1 MGYYMLQ
8 LKQTELLVSQIK
20 SKKILSKNN
29 LKELPCNEYSV
40 IFNTESAWHFLH
52 NDLYRDYVLS
62 CDNIAIDGAGL
73 SATLKLCGCI
83 VKRFHGPDL
92 CQALIENASQADEHI
107 LVVGGHNS
115 NSELVK
121 SKLVNGFYPLPMMSR
136 SEDFQENFE
145 GLKIFINQFSGK
157 KIILV
162 SLGLPKQELF
172 CKWLLSELRID
183 RSVDC
188 DDIIILPVGA
198 ALDFLSGHRK
208 RASHIWQKFGLEWL
222 PRLIREPRM
231 FLRVVRSFRAM
242 VALVFSKAVLNRN
255 RKV

>member
-1 MGYYMLQ
+1 M
-8 LKQTELLVSQIK
+8 QIK

-40 IFNTESAWHFLH
+40 IFNTESAWHFLY
-52 NDLYRDYVLS
+52 NDIYRDYVLS

-73 SATLKLCGCI
+73 SAALKLCGCI

-92 CQALIENASQADEHI
+92 CQTLIENATQSDDKI
-107 LVVGGHNS
+107 LVVGGDDS
-115 NSELVK
+115 NLELVK
-121 SKLVNGFYPLPMMSR
+121 RKLVNGFYPLPMMTGSK
-136 SEDFQENFE
+136 DFQENFE
-145 GLKIFINQFSGK
+145 GLKTFINQFSGK
-157 KIILV
+157 KIIFV

-188 DDIIILPVGA
+188 DDIIIVPVGA
-198 ALDFLSGHRK
+198 ALDFISGHKK
-208 RASHIWQKFGLEWL
+208 RSGHIWQRFGLEWL

-231 FLRVVRSFRAM
+231 FIRVFRSFQAI
-242 VALVFSKAVLNRN
+242 VAIVFSKAVLNRN
-255 RKV
+255 RKI